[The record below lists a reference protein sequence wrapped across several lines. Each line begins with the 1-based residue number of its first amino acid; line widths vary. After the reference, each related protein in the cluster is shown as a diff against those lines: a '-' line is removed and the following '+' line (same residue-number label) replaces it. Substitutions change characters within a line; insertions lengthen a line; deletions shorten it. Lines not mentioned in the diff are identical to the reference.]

1 MSVPLTL
8 ENCTKDVPE
17 FSLCGQTIIGRVV
30 ETYDADTC
38 KIVLP
43 VMGSFFKFICRLN
56 GIDTPE
62 MKPRKDKPNR
72 DNEIIW
78 AKKARAELLRLI
90 CQSPQ
95 STVFD
100 NLYIKKEE
108 IINELQNNKNL
119 VTVKCLEFDKY
130 GRLLVELFPVAVE
143 SSSSS
148 SSSSKSFNQI
158 LIDKNLAI
166 SYDGGK
172 KINPWTVS

>member
-1 MSVPLTL
+1 MALPLTL

-17 FSLCGQTIIGRVV
+17 FSLCGQTLTGRVV
-30 ETYDADTC
+30 EAYDADTC

-78 AKKARAELLRLI
+78 AKKARAELLKLI
-90 CQSPQ
+90 CQSTSQ

-100 NLYIKKEE
+100 NLDIKKEE

-130 GRLLVELFPVAVE
+130 GRLLVELFPFPVE
-143 SSSSS
+143 
-148 SSSSKSFNQI
+148 SSSKSFNQI
-158 LIDKNLAI
+158 LIDKNLAV
-166 SYDGGK
+166 SYEGGK

>member
-1 MSVPLTL
+1 MALPLTL

-17 FSLCGQTIIGRVV
+17 FSLCGQTILGRVV

-78 AKKARAELLRLI
+78 AKKARAELLKLI

-100 NLYIKKEE
+100 NLDIKKEE

-130 GRLLVELFPVAVE
+130 GRLLVELFPVALE
-143 SSSSS
+143 
-148 SSSSKSFNQI
+148 SSKSFNQI
-158 LIDKNLAI
+158 LIDKNFAV
-166 SYDGGK
+166 SYEGGK

>member
-1 MSVPLTL
+1 MALPLPLTL

-17 FSLCGQTIIGRVV
+17 FSLCGQTILGRVV

-62 MKPRKDKPNR
+62 MKPRKDKQNR

-78 AKKARAELLRLI
+78 AKKARAELLKLI

-100 NLYIKKEE
+100 NLDIKKEE

-143 SSSSS
+143 SS
-148 SSSSKSFNQI
+148 KSFNQT
-158 LIDKNLAI
+158 LIDKNFAV
-166 SYDGGK
+166 SYEGGK
-172 KINPWTVS
+172 KINPWTVLSSA